1 MVDAISFGL
10 KTGLPVPISLT
21 GLLGFG
27 AGFGAGLGDTNG
39 LGTGIGAGLGAGCDL
54 IGGFFTGF
62 ETLS

>member
-1 MVDAISFGL
+1 
-10 KTGLPVPISLT
+10 VPISLT

-39 LGTGIGAGLGAGCDL
+39 LGTGTGIGIGCDL